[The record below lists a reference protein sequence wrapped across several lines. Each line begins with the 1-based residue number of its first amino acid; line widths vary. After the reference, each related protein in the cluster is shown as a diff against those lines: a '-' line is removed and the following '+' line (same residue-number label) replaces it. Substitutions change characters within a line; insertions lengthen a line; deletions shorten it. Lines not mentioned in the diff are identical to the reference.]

1 MEQGN
6 MIPLNQHIGS
16 RIRFYRTR
24 RGLSQEQLA
33 FKVFKSKSTLSKYE
47 SGKIPIDIETLYLIA
62 SELEVEM
69 SALVDYP
76 IPAKAQVPQYRDP
89 FDNADRIYMYY
100 FDGRSGKTTKTLIC
114 LEQGQR
120 SGNTLPCRC
129 YMDVS
134 SFDAHEQ
141 CKYFYTGTTVQY
153 EMISYI
159 HLYNRFNP
167 TEHITI
173 SILNPFHRTQHIW
186 GIMSA
191 ISFNPIT
198 PFAIKCLLSPVQIP
212 DVMLNKEMLTLGKDD
227 IKTVKKLNMLLLN
240 TDAP

>member
-1 MEQGN
+1 MENNG
-6 MIPLNQHIGS
+6 MVPLNQHIGG
-16 RIRFYRTR
+16 RIRFFRTR
-24 RGLSQEQLA
+24 RNMSQDQLA
-33 FKVFKSKSTLSKYE
+33 ARIFKSKSTLSKYE
-47 SGKIPIDIETLYLIA
+47 SGQIPMDTDTLYQIA
-62 SELEVEM
+62 AALEVEM

-76 IPAKAQVPQYRDP
+76 IPNKAQVPLYRDP

-100 FDGRSGKTTKTLIC
+100 FDGRSNRTTKTLIC
-114 LEQGQR
+114 LEQSQR

-134 SFDAHEQ
+134 SFDQHEQ
-141 CKYFYTGTTVQY
+141 CKYYYTGTAVQY

-159 HLYNRFNP
+159 HLYNQFNP

-198 PFAIKCLLSPVQIP
+198 PFAIKCLLSPVQMP
-212 DVMLNKEMLTLGKDD
+212 DVMLNKEMLTLNKDD
-227 IKTVKKLNMLLLN
+227 IKTIKKLNMLLLN